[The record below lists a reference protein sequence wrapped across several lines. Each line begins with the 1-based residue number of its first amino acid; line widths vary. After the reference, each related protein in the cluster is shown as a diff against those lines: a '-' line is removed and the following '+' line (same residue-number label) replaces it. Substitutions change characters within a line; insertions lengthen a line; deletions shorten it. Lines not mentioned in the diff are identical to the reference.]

1 MLSKL
6 RIGPKLL
13 LAPGLVLMLLIAT
26 AAASYT
32 GMVRQ
37 NAAMENLVQ
46 VRAARLRVA
55 ADASGEARYAHAQ
68 IYQLLAWV
76 NGSFAQA
83 RLDALSRQIKARHAS
98 VEALLR
104 KLDDAGAGGS
114 TNDATAGTGGH
125 GTAAPPGKAA
135 DGAPHAGDSDA
146 DASERKIAAQ
156 SLQALAAYRKAVLD
170 TMDMAQMDQS
180 IATNAMARAEQQF
193 QLLNTQLA
201 QLSSLEQRLSEQAY
215 AQARAGFHTLTT
227 GIATMVLLSIALSLG
242 VTVAVRSAML
252 RDIRA
257 IAEVVMALAAGRLSS
272 GRSTAGRDEIA
283 DTARMLDQSMH
294 TLTQTLTSILNA
306 VRSIDTA
313 AHEIASGNMDLS
325 TRTEMQASSLE
336 QTASAMNTLTQAV
349 QANAANAR
357 EACLLAADATE
368 LAQHGGAAMQDAV
381 QTMNAIRASA
391 RQIVDIIAV
400 IDGIAFQTNILAL
413 NAAVEAAR
421 AGEQGR
427 GFAVVASEVRT
438 LAQRS
443 AAAAKEI
450 KTLIAASVA
459 TIDGGSA
466 SVQLA
471 GERMGDIVAA
481 VRQVNDII
489 DRISS
494 ASEEQALGIAEV
506 NQAVGQMD
514 DVTQQNAALVE
525 QAAAAAES
533 LQDQAVQ
540 LSQAVSVFKIEA
552 APATARKPSDGVAA
566 PHGFAEIARA
576 G

>member
-83 RLDALSRQIKARHAS
+83 RLDALSQQIKARHTG
-98 VEALLR
+98 VETLLR
-104 KLDDAGAGGS
+104 KLED
-114 TNDATAGTGGH
+114 
-125 GTAAPPGKAA
+125 
-135 DGAPHAGDSDA
+135 AGDSDA
-146 DASERKIAAQ
+146 AAGERKIAAQ

-349 QANAANAR
+349 QANAASAR

-552 APATARKPSDGVAA
+552 APAARKPSDGVAA

>member
-1 MLSKL
+1 MLNKL

-13 LAPGLVLMLLIAT
+13 LAPMLVLVLLITT
-26 AAASYT
+26 AGAAYV

-37 NAAMENLVQ
+37 NASLENLVQ
-46 VRAARLRVA
+46 VRAARLKTA
-55 ADASGEARYAHAQ
+55 ADVSGEARYAHAH

-83 RLDALSRQIKARHAS
+83 RLDALSRDIKARHTAID
-98 VEALLR
+98 ALLR
-104 KLDDAGAGGS
+104 QLNA
-114 TNDATAGTGGH
+114 DAT
-125 GTAAPPGKAA
+125 
-135 DGAPHAGDSDA
+135 GDA
-146 DASERKIAAQ
+146 ERKIAAQ
-156 SLQALAAYRKAVLD
+156 SLQALAAYRKAVLE

-180 IATNAMARAEQQF
+180 IATNSMAIAEKQF
-193 QLLNTQLA
+193 LLLNDQLA
-201 QLSSLEQRLSEQAY
+201 QLSALEKQLSEAAHTQAK
-215 AQARAGFHTLTT
+215 ADFRTLN
-227 GIATMVLLSIALSLG
+227 ATMAIMVLLSIALSVG
-242 VTVAVRSAML
+242 VTMAVRGAML

-257 IAEVVMALAAGRLSS
+257 IADVVIALAAGRLAA
-272 GRSTAGRDEIA
+272 GRSPQGRDEIA
-283 DTARMLDQSMH
+283 DTARMLDQTMAN
-294 TLTQTLTSILNA
+294 LTQTLTTILGA

-313 AHEIASGNMDLS
+313 AREIATGNLDLS

-336 QTASAMNTLTQAV
+336 QTASAMNSLTQAV

-357 EACLLAADATE
+357 QACQLAAGASD
-368 LAQHGGAAMQDAV
+368 LAQHGGAAMEDAV
-381 QTMNAIRASA
+381 HTMASIRASS

-400 IDGIAFQTNILAL
+400 IDGISFQTNILAL

-427 GFAVVASEVRT
+427 GFAVVAAEVRT

-459 TIDGGSA
+459 TIDSGSA
-466 SVQLA
+466 SVQQA
-471 GERMGDIVAA
+471 GERMGGIVAA
-481 VRQVNDII
+481 VQQVNDII
-489 DRISS
+489 ARISAAS
-494 ASEEQALGIAEV
+494 AEQAQGIAEV

-525 QAAAAAES
+525 QAAAAAAS
-533 LQDQAVQ
+533 LQDQAGH
-540 LSQAVSVFKIEA
+540 LSQAVSVFKLENNSN
-552 APATARKPSDGVAA
+552 APQGLAQKPRI
-566 PHGFAEIARA
+566 GFDETPRQVHRFGNADARA

>member
-1 MLSKL
+1 MLNKL

-13 LAPGLVLMLLIAT
+13 LAPMLVLVLLITT
-26 AAASYT
+26 AGAAYV

-37 NAAMENLVQ
+37 NASLENLVQ
-46 VRAARLRVA
+46 VRAARLKTA
-55 ADASGEARYAHAQ
+55 ADVSGEARYAHAH

-83 RLDALSRQIKARHAS
+83 RLDALSRDIKARHTTID
-98 VEALLR
+98 ALLR
-104 KLDDAGAGGS
+104 QL
-114 TNDATAGTGGH
+114 
-125 GTAAPPGKAA
+125 
-135 DGAPHAGDSDA
+135 DA
-146 DASERKIAAQ
+146 DATGDAERKIAAQ
-156 SLQALAAYRKAVLD
+156 SLQALAAYRKAVLE

-180 IATNAMARAEQQF
+180 IATNSMAIAEKQF
-193 QLLNTQLA
+193 LLLNDQLA
-201 QLSSLEQRLSEQAY
+201 QLSALEKQLSEAAHTQAK
-215 AQARAGFHTLTT
+215 ADFRTLN
-227 GIATMVLLSIALSLG
+227 ATMAIMVLLSIALSVG
-242 VTVAVRSAML
+242 VTMAVRGAML

-257 IAEVVMALAAGRLSS
+257 IADVVIALAAGRLAA
-272 GRSTAGRDEIA
+272 GRSPQGRDEIA
-283 DTARMLDQSMH
+283 DTARMLDQTMAN
-294 TLTQTLTSILNA
+294 LTQTLTTILGA

-313 AHEIASGNMDLS
+313 AREIATGNLDLS

-336 QTASAMNTLTQAV
+336 QTASAMNSLTQAV

-357 EACLLAADATE
+357 QACQLAAGASD
-368 LAQHGGAAMQDAV
+368 LAQHGGAAMEDAV
-381 QTMNAIRASA
+381 HTMASIRASS

-400 IDGIAFQTNILAL
+400 IDGISFQTNILAL

-427 GFAVVASEVRT
+427 GFAVVAAEVRT

-459 TIDGGSA
+459 TIDSGSA
-466 SVQLA
+466 SVQQA
-471 GERMGDIVAA
+471 GERMGGIVAA
-481 VRQVNDII
+481 VQQVNDII
-489 DRISS
+489 ARISAAS
-494 ASEEQALGIAEV
+494 AEQAQGIAEV

-525 QAAAAAES
+525 QAAAAAAS
-533 LQDQAVQ
+533 LQDQAGH
-540 LSQAVSVFKIEA
+540 LSQAVSVFKLENSSTPSQGLAQKPRIGFDEA
-552 APATARKPSDGVAA
+552 PRQVHRFGNAD
-566 PHGFAEIARA
+566 ARA